1 MMLSEIKLNTPRG
14 DALVDIT
21 AEVRALVAES
31 GVQDGLCVLFVPHT
45 TAAITLNS
53 ALDPAT
59 ATDIIADLRRLVP
72 TRVDFVHQYDTPADA
87 AGHIKAAL
95 VGHSVTL
102 IIAGG
107 KLTLG
112 SSQFVLF
119 YEFDGPRARR
129 VQVKIMEG

>member
-1 MMLSEIKLNTPRG
+1 MLHEIKLDTPRG
-14 DALVDIT
+14 DALIDIT
-21 AEVRALVAES
+21 AQVREVVVNS
-31 GVQDGLCVLFVPHT
+31 GVQDGICVLFVPHT

-59 ATDIIADLRRLVP
+59 ATDIITDLRRIVP

-87 AGHIKAAL
+87 AGHVKAAL

-129 VQVKIMEG
+129 VQVKILEG